1 MIWWSFWR
9 FGSVQ
14 DKPAQSA
21 ISAELAELG
30 PSSKTLS
37 WAELSLTWSQ
47 KSWAELSWKASS
59 ESSASSAHQIYNSAL
74 ELFSDLMMSS
84 SRKFLLQKRFN
95 FVDSESRNSFRLR
108 NATSSRI
115 CESSRSS
122 CGSSR
127 SRARK
132 IRRSSK
138 NWFGFVERNR
148 LRKRGRTTS
157 DRNCFGSAETSGRML
172 DYWQSRKSFENLW
185 TSIQV
190 KNKIKLA

>member
-1 MIWWSFWR
+1 
-9 FGSVQ
+9 
-14 DKPAQSA
+14 
-21 ISAELAELG
+21 
-30 PSSKTLS
+30 
-37 WAELSLTWSQ
+37 
-47 KSWAELSWKASS
+47 
-59 ESSASSAHQIYNSAL
+59 
-74 ELFSDLMMSS
+74 MMSS

-122 CGSSR
+122 RGSSR

-138 NWFGFVERNR
+138 NWFRFVERDR

-157 DRNCFGSAETSGRML
+157 DRNCFWSAETSGRML
-172 DYWQSRKSFENLW
+172 DHWKSRKSFDNLKRCFQIW
-185 TSIQV
+185 F
-190 KNKIKLA
+190 NRLMALKLIARSEASRQKSKTEIYWREASLRALTLSGKVTN